1 MLELVSIR
9 LLHKPTM
16 LLSDYACCQL
26 TFVVKPF
33 FHCAFVYLK
42 QIVKICCLS
51 LYEVATRFS
60 TQSLPQ
66 ITCEQI
72 WSTIIKQVYFCFG
85 SCHFCIDI
93 NRISWHYCINA
104 DKPRKQSFSL
114 SSLYSICIA
123 THCTCRLHQNIWRSS
138 LAVIRTYRRSKV
150 YIGSNDA
157 IVGRHLQATVV
168 FHRHF
173 RVVFIAL
180 HHVSHR
186 HHLSVDSTHRHAL
199 VNSWAY
205 SLFNDQ
211 FLCT

>member
-1 MLELVSIR
+1 MLDPPFSGSSVARHSLRDWRPVPVVVKSVFIKLSMVIQQNIQSLMPRANLRNIRSLEKISGTRFLLETFIFFLWFLYFSMLELVSIR

-93 NRISWHYCINA
+93 NRIS
-104 DKPRKQSFSL
+104 
-114 SSLYSICIA
+114 
-123 THCTCRLHQNIWRSS
+123 
-138 LAVIRTYRRSKV
+138 
-150 YIGSNDA
+150 
-157 IVGRHLQATVV
+157 
-168 FHRHF
+168 
-173 RVVFIAL
+173 
-180 HHVSHR
+180 
-186 HHLSVDSTHRHAL
+186 
-199 VNSWAY
+199 
-205 SLFNDQ
+205 
-211 FLCT
+211 

>member
-123 THCTCRLHQNIWRSS
+123 THCTCTSEHLTLFTSCDKDIPAIES
-138 LAVIRTYRRSKV
+138 LYWFERRDCWSASA
-150 YIGSNDA
+150 GDSC
-157 IVGRHLQATVV
+157 
-168 FHRHF
+168 FPS
-173 RVVFIAL
+173 AL
-180 HHVSHR
+180 
-186 HHLSVDSTHRHAL
+186 
-199 VNSWAY
+199 
-205 SLFNDQ
+205 
-211 FLCT
+211 